1 MLIRTLLLATLVGA
15 LLPPSADAQSP
26 GAGASTE
33 AADRIYAWR
42 DSNGN
47 LVLSDRKLDQPTQVY
62 EVEGAAGYVTT
73 RPVATTGARTR
84 YEDLVQTYSARESLS
99 PDLVRAVIQVE
110 SGFNPRARSPKG
122 AMGLMQLMPDTA
134 AGLGVRN
141 PYDPEDNIR
150 GGTRYLRQLLDKYEG
165 DEVLALAA
173 YNAGPGAV
181 DKYDEQVPPYRET
194 RAYVEKVRAKAGVS
208 RRAPPSGA
216 KNVIY
221 KYIQLI
227 DGRAIPK
234 YSSTPP
240 SAGTYEVIYR

>member
-1 MLIRTLLLATLVGA
+1 MLTRILLLSTFVAAVWPSPAT
-15 LLPPSADAQSP
+15 AQ
-26 GAGASTE
+26 TE
-33 AADRIYAWR
+33 RIYAWR
-42 DSNGN
+42 DSNGH
-47 LVLSDRKLDQPTQVY
+47 LVLSDRKLNEPTRVY
-62 EVEGAAGYVTT
+62 EVAGATRYVTT
-73 RPVATTGARTR
+73 RPVATTGVHIG
-84 YEDLVQTYSARESLS
+84 YEDLVQKYSAKESLS

-134 AGLGVRN
+134 AELGVRH

-150 GGTRYLRQLLDKYEG
+150 GGTRYLRQLLNRYDG

-181 DKYDEQVPPYRET
+181 DKYDENVPPYRET
-194 RAYVEKVRAKAGVS
+194 KAYVAKVTAKAAA
-208 RRAPPSGA
+208 RRTPPPGA

-221 KYIQLI
+221 KFIQVI

-240 SAGTYEVIYR
+240 SVGTYEVIYR